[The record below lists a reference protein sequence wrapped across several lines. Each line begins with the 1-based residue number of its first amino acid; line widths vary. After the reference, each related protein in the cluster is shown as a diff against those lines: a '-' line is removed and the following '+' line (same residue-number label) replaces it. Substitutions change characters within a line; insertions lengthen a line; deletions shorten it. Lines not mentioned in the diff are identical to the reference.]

1 MTIDGV
7 QTQIHVHGKPCRSN
21 CQANV
26 ANGVLLKGPAPQANH
41 QLDQHQLVT
50 CYNSTR
56 NEQAYTSCKY
66 EQVSNKLTIFI
77 NRTGQGTENYAH
89 KYGVNSTL
97 LHNVDVACR
106 SLHCSTGN
114 PL

>member
-1 MTIDGV
+1 MTIDV
-7 QTQIHVHGKPCRSN
+7 YKHKYMCMVSHVEVNARPMLPMVCCSK
-21 CQANV
+21 
-26 ANGVLLKGPAPQANH
+26 
-41 QLDQHQLVT
+41 DQHHKPITSLININWRT

-77 NRTGQGTENYAH
+77 NRMGQGTENYTH

-106 SLHCSTGN
+106 SLRCSTGN
-114 PL
+114 PI